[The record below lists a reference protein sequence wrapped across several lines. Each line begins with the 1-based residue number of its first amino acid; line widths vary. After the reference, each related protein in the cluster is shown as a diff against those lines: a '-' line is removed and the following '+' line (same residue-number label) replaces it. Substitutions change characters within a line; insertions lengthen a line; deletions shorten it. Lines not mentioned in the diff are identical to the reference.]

1 MNHAGNLL
9 DLLFKVFHSA
19 FKIRDPLINL
29 RALRRDRSLTQ
40 AAVAEA
46 IGVDRVRYARWETGE
61 RKPSVDAISN
71 LAAFFNTSIEALLG
85 TKARKR

>member
-1 MNHAGNLL
+1 MPWN
-9 DLLFKVFHSA
+9 A
-19 FKIRDPLINL
+19 FRITL
-29 RALRRDRSLTQ
+29 RTLRRDRNLTQ

-46 IGVDRVRYARWETGE
+46 IGVDRVTYARWETGG

-85 TKARKR
+85 ITTRSKRAKRKGSHAAR

>member
-1 MNHAGNLL
+1 MPWNL
-9 DLLFKVFHSA
+9 F
-19 FKIRDPLINL
+19 RINL

-46 IGVDRVRYARWETGE
+46 VGVDRVTYARWETGE

-71 LAAFFNTSIEALLG
+71 LAAFFNTSIEGLLG
-85 TKARKR
+85 IQKTKGRKR

>member
-1 MNHAGNLL
+1 MPWNL
-9 DLLFKVFHSA
+9 F
-19 FKIRDPLINL
+19 RINL

-46 IGVDRVRYARWETGE
+46 INVDRVTYARWETGE

-85 TKARKR
+85 NTRSKRAKGKGSHAAR

>member
-1 MNHAGNLL
+1 MPWNL
-9 DLLFKVFHSA
+9 F
-19 FKIRDPLINL
+19 RINL

-46 IGVDRVRYARWETGE
+46 IGVDRVTYARWETGE
-61 RKPSVDAISN
+61 RHPSVDAMAN

-85 TKARKR
+85 ASKTKARKR